1 MNDLIL
7 QSPAAPSQMIL
18 LLHGVGSC
26 PEHLKPLGQLIAS
39 SEPNAVVVALAAPIS
54 DQRGMLQWFSVQQVT
69 EENRPS
75 RVAQALPMFF
85 DTLNPWLQ
93 RARASAMEIT
103 LFGFSQGGI
112 MLLEAAKTNALADC
126 QLLICSSRFA
136 TLPQQ
141 ALQVKRL
148 GWIHGQKDPLFP
160 VNQTLQAVEHLQSV
174 GQTVELMIIPQM
186 QHELPGTAVI
196 AWLQTDSYNQNH

>member
-7 QSPAAPSQMIL
+7 QSSTAPKRMIL

-26 PEHLKPLGQLIAS
+26 PEHLKPLAQLIAS
-39 SEPNAVVVALAAPIS
+39 SDPDAVIVALAAPFP

-69 EENRPS
+69 EENRSS
-75 RVAQALPMFF
+75 RVAEALPMFF
-85 DTLNPWLQ
+85 QTLAPWLQ
-93 RARASAMEIT
+93 QARASAMEIT

-112 MLLEAAKTNALADC
+112 MLLEAAKTPAFEDC

-136 TLPQQ
+136 TLPQH
-141 ALQVKRL
+141 ALQVKKL

-160 VNQTLQAVEHLQSV
+160 VNLTIQAVDHLLSV
-174 GQTVELMIIPQM
+174 GQKVELTVIPEM
-186 QHELPGTAVI
+186 QHELPGKAVT
-196 AWLQTDSYNQNH
+196 AWLQTYS

>member
-7 QSPAAPSQMIL
+7 QSPTAPTRMIL

-26 PEHLKPLGQLIAS
+26 PEHFKPLAQLIAS
-39 SEPNAVVVALAAPIS
+39 SDPNAFIVALAAPYS
-54 DQRGMLQWFSVQQVT
+54 DQRGMLQWFSVQHVT
-69 EENRPS
+69 EDNRPS
-75 RVAQALPMFF
+75 RVADALPVFF
-85 DTLNPWLQ
+85 QTLAPWLQ
-93 RARASAMEIT
+93 QARDSGMEIT

-112 MLLEAAKTNALADC
+112 MLLEAGKTPALADC

-136 TLPQQ
+136 TLPQH

-160 VNQTLQAVEHLQSV
+160 ISSTIQAVDYLLSI
-174 GQTVELMIIPQM
+174 GQKVELVMIRDM
-186 QHELPGTAVI
+186 QHELPGKAVTE
-196 AWLQTDSYNQNH
+196 WLQTNR